1 MSVNTANSL
10 LIYPENAPLLFLLM
24 EVPNVNYIFSFLL
37 ILIIFYAFLFFLFFP
52 EKKKQKIS
60 EVKAGLEDAEAL
72 VPKKLS

>member
-37 ILIIFYAFLFFLFFP
+37 ILIIFYAFFFKIFSR
-52 EKKKQKIS
+52 EK
-60 EVKAGLEDAEAL
+60 EA
-72 VPKKLS
+72 KDFRSKSWIRGC

>member
-1 MSVNTANSL
+1 
-10 LIYPENAPLLFLLM
+10 M